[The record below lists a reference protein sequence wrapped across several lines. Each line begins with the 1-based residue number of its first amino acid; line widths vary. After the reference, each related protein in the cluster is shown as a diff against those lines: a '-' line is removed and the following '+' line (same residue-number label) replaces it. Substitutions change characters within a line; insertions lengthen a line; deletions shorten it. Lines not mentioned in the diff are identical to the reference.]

1 MLIADESE
9 RGKRFEVLGL
19 EMCAEAVVV
28 SSLAEKVGQFV
39 KCRGSPTTIS
49 GEQR

>member
-1 MLIADESE
+1 VLTVDESE

-19 EMCAEAVVV
+19 RTCAEAVVV
-28 SSLAEKVGQFV
+28 SSVAQKVGLFM
-39 KCRGSPTTIS
+39 KCRGSPATIS